1 MLMILVH
8 YISHTTYTGLANRLV
23 SKGQSLEEAK
33 QLARQIIS
41 FPQECLRTDFLSARC
56 SAFSGRSLEDRLRQ
70 ELEGGKEVVKGE
82 SLEGA
87 QRFAGGE
94 GRGGEFN
101 YSVGKN

>member
-1 MLMILVH
+1 M
-8 YISHTTYTGLANRLV
+8 YAGLANRLV

-33 QLARQIIS
+33 KLAKHIIS
-41 FPQECLRTDFLSARC
+41 FPQECLRKDFLSARHSTFC
-56 SAFSGRSLEDRLRQ
+56 GQSLEDRLRQ

-94 GRGGEFN
+94 GRGGKFSF
-101 YSVGKN
+101 SVVKS

>member
-1 MLMILVH
+1 MLRIFH
-8 YISHTTYTGLANRLV
+8 YISHNAHIGLANRLV

-41 FPQECLRTDFLSARC
+41 FPQKCLRNDLLSARH
-56 SAFSGRSLEDRLRQ
+56 AAYSGQSLEDRLRQ

-94 GRGGEFN
+94 GRGGKFN
-101 YSVGKN
+101 FSVENL